1 MGTFDRFLKRS
12 NEFFLKCP
20 VYFSRLNKNR
30 IADEMEADPA
40 RRLAVV
46 EMDGDRLSQLLLKI
60 PQVLSLSG
68 DSSGVAGG
76 VPGGYQPTALF
87 IPCDLK
93 REFIH
98 HH

>member
-1 MGTFDRFLKRS
+1 MGTFGRFPKRS
-12 NEFFLKCP
+12 DEFFLECP
-20 VYFSRLNKNR
+20 GESSRLNKNR

-60 PQVLSLSG
+60 PQVLALSG
-68 DSSGVAGG
+68 DSPGVAWG

-87 IPCDLK
+87 IPGDLK
-93 REFIH
+93 RDFIH